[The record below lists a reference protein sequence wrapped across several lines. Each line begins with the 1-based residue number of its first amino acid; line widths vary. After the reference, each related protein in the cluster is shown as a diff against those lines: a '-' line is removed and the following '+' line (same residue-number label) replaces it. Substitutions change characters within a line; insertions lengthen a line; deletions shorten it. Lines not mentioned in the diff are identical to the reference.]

1 MWKLVTALPFAV
13 IVIVASVLLATRE
26 QAVDAGPAMAGVA
39 AVRLD
44 LLDLVA
50 ATDAAREQST
60 PALLDA
66 AAVRL
71 QANRDDLF
79 TALEQQAGA
88 SRAAELVSTLD
99 AEIGALVEAATAYV
113 GGASGI
119 GAGASAYERA
129 NQELTVLGE
138 TVLKD
143 ATERVVT
150 RRQERERLMFG
161 AFGGLAGLLVV
172 GGVSLAAGRRET
184 RERQQQVALSD
195 LVSEAPIVFFR
206 ADADGSLVFVSSQV
220 DRLLNVPAEA
230 LLGRRLDELFLM
242 EPVPHGGRDPI
253 RRGEWLDPSGNVR
266 HVAISGLLRE
276 DGAGF
281 ERGWLR
287 DYSTDHAQIESLR
300 ASEERLRTMLDHTEH
315 GIAIVS
321 GDGRILFHN
330 QPLARLLG
338 YMAADIEQ
346 FTVADLMP
354 VEDAQLLMSAIGRR
368 LQSDLSDLPQEAQ
381 VVRRD
386 GSRVDVELVLADFA
400 HSADEAAVVAEI
412 RDITSRKQA
421 AETLRSLTET
431 DSLTGLV
438 NRETFMNL
446 VDDAVRHHADD
457 GRHVAVAVFDLDRF
471 HLTNDSY
478 GHAGGD
484 QLLRRIGRRL
494 AAVAPAGHV
503 VGRFGGDEF
512 LLLMPDVAD
521 EAGAREAAER
531 MMNAIRAIVV
541 APGDEVHL
549 TASAGISLGPL
560 HSESGEQ
567 LIRYAVNAMYDA
579 KNAGRDRMH
588 VFDPASEGVSRAR
601 LELEAALRGALDR
614 EEFEVFYQ
622 PQVDLRSGAIHA
634 AEALVRWR
642 HPEQGL
648 IGPDVFI
655 GLMEEVG
662 LIGRLGEFVLRRACV
677 DARDWA
683 DLTPAP
689 VRVSVNLSP
698 GQFLDDSLVDLVRE
712 TLAASGLPAEL
723 LELEITES
731 TAMVNGRQ
739 ALRMIEALRAE
750 GVRVA
755 IDDFGT
761 GHSSLQRLNE
771 FPVNVLKVDRSFVK
785 ALETDSR
792 RALPV
797 LKGIVA
803 LGQALGLEIVA
814 EGIETE
820 MQAFVLAGVRC
831 DLGQGFLFSAA
842 MPNEEMR
849 AQLAAGVIRA
859 GVRVA

>member
-1 MWKLVTALPFAV
+1 
-13 IVIVASVLLATRE
+13 
-26 QAVDAGPAMAGVA
+26 
-39 AVRLD
+39 
-44 LLDLVA
+44 
-50 ATDAAREQST
+50 
-60 PALLDA
+60 
-66 AAVRL
+66 
-71 QANRDDLF
+71 
-79 TALEQQAGA
+79 
-88 SRAAELVSTLD
+88 
-99 AEIGALVEAATAYV
+99 
-113 GGASGI
+113 
-119 GAGASAYERA
+119 
-129 NQELTVLGE
+129 
-138 TVLKD
+138 
-143 ATERVVT
+143 
-150 RRQERERLMFG
+150 
-161 AFGGLAGLLVV
+161 
-172 GGVSLAAGRRET
+172 
-184 RERQQQVALSD
+184 
-195 LVSEAPIVFFR
+195 
-206 ADADGSLVFVSSQV
+206 
-220 DRLLNVPAEA
+220 
-230 LLGRRLDELFLM
+230 
-242 EPVPHGGRDPI
+242 
-253 RRGEWLDPSGNVR
+253 
-266 HVAISGLLRE
+266 
-276 DGAGF
+276 
-281 ERGWLR
+281 
-287 DYSTDHAQIESLR
+287 
-300 ASEERLRTMLDHTEH
+300 
-315 GIAIVS
+315 
-321 GDGRILFHN
+321 
-330 QPLARLLG
+330 
-338 YMAADIEQ
+338 
-346 FTVADLMP
+346 
-354 VEDAQLLMSAIGRR
+354 
-368 LQSDLSDLPQEAQ
+368 
-381 VVRRD
+381 
-386 GSRVDVELVLADFA
+386 
-400 HSADEAAVVAEI
+400 
-412 RDITSRKQA
+412 
-421 AETLRSLTET
+421 
-431 DSLTGLV
+431 
-438 NRETFMNL
+438 
-446 VDDAVRHHADD
+446 
-457 GRHVAVAVFDLDRF
+457 
-471 HLTNDSY
+471 
-478 GHAGGD
+478 
-484 QLLRRIGRRL
+484 
-494 AAVAPAGHV
+494 
-503 VGRFGGDEF
+503 
-512 LLLMPDVAD
+512 
-521 EAGAREAAER
+521 GAREAAER